1 MKPQHIVEALAG
13 QLASQA
19 VTYRNC

>member
-13 QLASQA
+13 QLAIQA